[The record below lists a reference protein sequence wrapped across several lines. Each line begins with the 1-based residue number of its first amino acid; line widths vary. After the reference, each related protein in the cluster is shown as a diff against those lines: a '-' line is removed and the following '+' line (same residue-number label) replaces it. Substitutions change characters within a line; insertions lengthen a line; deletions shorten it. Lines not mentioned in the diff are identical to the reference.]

1 MKTLIQ
7 LFILCL
13 IATLPPPAGADSS
26 EPVKWWRLDSGD
38 LRHPG
43 KGDSAIV
50 CRTVE
55 EATAVV
61 CAGNERKPVTPAW
74 VSTIDFEA
82 WMIIVIPC
90 TGNAGAQFDVEKTTD
105 EDGKIFVWCIREKNA
120 DENDGG
126 RDAAMAILVRKT
138 EAPVKAVWSEG
149 TLKALRERR
158 DCAGGHEDKDME
170 GGRCGRC
177 GKSPLGSPKCRL
189 CGDCASATQSCMI
202 CLKRVAGD
210 PPLKK

>member
-1 MKTLIQ
+1 MKTVIRLC
-7 LFILCL
+7 ILGL
-13 IATLPPPAGADSS
+13 IAALPFPAGADSS
-26 EPVKWWRLDSGD
+26 HPVKWWRLDAGD
-38 LRHPG
+38 LKHPG

-55 EATAVV
+55 QAKAAVRAGDGREA
-61 CAGNERKPVTPAW
+61 VTPAW
-74 VSTIDFEA
+74 VSAIDFEA
-82 WMIIVIPC
+82 WMVVVLPC
-90 TGNAGAQFDVEKTTD
+90 SGNEGAQFDVEKTTD
-105 EDGKIFVWCIREKNA
+105 EDGKLFVWCIREKNA
-120 DENDGG
+120 DGNDGG
-126 RDAAMAILVRKT
+126 RDAAMAVLVRKT

-158 DCAGGHEDKDME
+158 DCAGGHADKDME
-170 GGRCGRC
+170 GGRCGEC

-189 CGDCASATQSCMI
+189 CGDCASATQSCKF